1 MLQEI
6 EKMKGRD
13 FVQQLLDGT
22 VLNEKG
28 KIVAQVTSEL
38 EKQTATGEN
47 SPVAVFRN
55 NLTCMT
61 LEMYY
66 KIECLS
72 FFVNAYHI
80 GQVLDDN
87 QFDTDHLLPSGL
99 SIISTCT

>member
-1 MLQEI
+1 
-6 EKMKGRD
+6 MKGRD

-22 VLNEKG
+22 VLNEKHR

-38 EKQTATGEN
+38 GKQTATGEN

-66 KIECLS
+66 K
-72 FFVNAYHI
+72 N
-80 GQVLDDN
+80 
-87 QFDTDHLLPSGL
+87 
-99 SIISTCT
+99 